1 MGYAVTSSSEEWKP
15 FADRPQEHCGCEVV
29 PMVLNRAQRRKS
41 GLKKADK
48 TKAYVRILHKDDCP
62 YNLTK
67 GQGLPGYYAPDKLK
81 GKGWR

>member
-1 MGYAVTSSSEEWKP
+1 
-15 FADRPQEHCGCEVV
+15 
-29 PMVLNRAQRRKS
+29 MVLNRAQRRKS